1 MADTKKQTIN
11 ISSGI
16 IFRVF
21 FVILFLIFLY
31 LIRDVIII
39 FLFALIIASAVTP
52 AVNVLN
58 KIKIPRVI
66 GALLV
71 YILFFGILAF
81 LIYLVVPSI
90 SGDLAALAS
99 NFPGYIEKLTTKFQ
113 TLREHFS
120 RYQAIFD
127 QLTNYLNTV
136 KQSLQN
142 SAPKLFSGALNIF
155 GGFSS
160 LVLVLVISFYLSVQ
174 KSGIQRTLTA
184 IIPLQYRDYLLNLW
198 ERAQKKLGRWL
209 QGQLFLGL
217 IVGSMV
223 YIGLYFLDVKF
234 ALLLAILAGG
244 LEIFPYIGPVIAGIP
259 AVIVGF
265 LQAPILGFWVLILY
279 VAVQQVENHLMVPLV
294 VGKVVGLNPVTI
306 ILALLIGGKLGGIL
320 GVILAVPLA
329 AVFAEFLRDLI
340 KKRKQE
346 PTA

>member
-1 MADTKKQTIN
+1 MVDTKKQTIN

-16 IFRVF
+16 IFRVV
-21 FVILFLIFLY
+21 FVVLFLIFLY
-31 LIRDVIII
+31 LIRDVIVI

-71 YILFFGILAF
+71 YILFFGILAL
-81 LIYLVVPSI
+81 LIYLVIPSVTR
-90 SGDLAALAS
+90 DLSTLTS
-99 NFPGYIEKLTTKFQ
+99 SFPDYLEKLTTKFES
-113 TLREHFS
+113 LKDHFS
-120 RYQAIFD
+120 RYQAFFN
-127 QLTNYLNTV
+127 QFTNYLNNI
-136 KQSLQN
+136 KQTIQN
-142 SAPKLFSGALNIF
+142 SAPMLFSGALNVF

-160 LVLVLVISFYLSVQ
+160 FILVLVISFYLSVQ

-217 IVGSMV
+217 IVGSLV

-234 ALLLAILAGG
+234 ALLLAILAGI
-244 LEIFPYIGPVIAGIP
+244 LEIFPYIGPVLAGIP

-265 LQAPILGFWVLILY
+265 LQAPILAVWILILY
-279 VAVQQVENHLMVPLV
+279 IAIQQIENHLIVPIV

-306 ILALLIGGKLGGIL
+306 ILALLIGGKLGGLLGIIL
-320 GVILAVPLA
+320 SVPLA

-340 KKRKQE
+340 RKRKQE
-346 PTA
+346 QPE

>member
-16 IFRVF
+16 IFRVV

-31 LIRDVIII
+31 LIRDIIMI

-52 AVNVLN
+52 AVSVLN

-71 YILFFGILAF
+71 YILFFGILSF
-81 LIYLVVPSI
+81 LFYLVVPSI
-90 SGDLAALAS
+90 AKDITTLTS
-99 NFPGYIEKLTTKFQ
+99 NLPAYFEKLTTKFQ
-113 TLREHFS
+113 SLRDHFS
-120 RYQAIFD
+120 RYQPIFD
-127 QLTNYLNTV
+127 QLTNYLNTI
-136 KQSLQN
+136 KQSLQS
-142 SAPKLFSGALNIF
+142 SAPKLFSGAMNIF
-155 GGFSS
+155 GGFYSF
-160 LVLVLVISFYLSVQ
+160 VLVLVISFYLSVQ

-217 IVGSMV
+217 IVGAMV
-223 YIGLYFLDVKF
+223 YIGLYFLDIKF
-234 ALLLAILAGG
+234 ALLLAILAGV

-259 AVIVGF
+259 AVIVGL

-279 VAVQQVENHLMVPLV
+279 IVVQQIENHLMVPLV

-306 ILALLIGGKLGGIL
+306 ILALLIGGKLGGIW
-320 GVILAVPLA
+320 GVILAVPFA